1 MIERLLRLLLSRTL
15 LSLLLL
21 MGAMS
26 SAWYGLSRVI
36 LGTQRVPWTLVL
48 ILGLL
53 AGWILARTRLKTPWG
68 ILVMFLLGIFF
79 CSIFFAQLGEPG
91 LALLRSSIQFSKEL
105 WHWGRTFLPTTST
118 LFLAWQEVWMSLTVL
133 FFHLSRW
140 ASAAWRGEWVINPIA
155 TGLLWSQ
162 VFWMAACWAAW
173 SVRRYRHPLAGLA
186 PIGVLLAF
194 LLNYTRGE
202 TLSLISFIGALL
214 LLMALT
220 RLDANEMRWLKQHT
234 DFASD
239 IGQDLGITAGALT
252 IVIVFLA
259 GAANI
264 LPNLTINF
272 ITDLTN
278 RWRSGGIGDNPSIAR
293 SLGIEPRP
301 EQVLAMS
308 PWVKGGLPREHL
320 LGSGP
325 DLSQRVVMDVRV
337 FGQSPI
343 AAAGSDTLTPHYYW
357 RSLTYDQYNGQG
369 WNTSISKE
377 TPHTAKS
384 RIETITER
392 LGSPVTIEIN
402 AVEDLGGLLYSAG
415 ELVSVDHDYIVA
427 QRPVP
432 EIDKRS
438 PYALENASIDI
449 FGAKISADSYQVESL
464 LPTTGIKRLRTTS
477 MNYPDWIRQRYLTLP
492 PNLPGRVISLALD
505 LTEDMY
511 NPYDKAVA
519 IETYLRTIP
528 YSLDIP
534 APPLGRDVVDYFLF
548 DLKQGYCDYYATA
561 MAILA
566 RAAGLPSR
574 LVVGYASGSYDPTNN
589 RYVVTEADAHS
600 WVEIYFTSRGWV
612 EFEPTTA
619 LPLIQ
624 RPEDTP
630 GTEQASQP
638 VSPKAS
644 QQKGIDWPFVANK
657 AGLSVTLV
665 IVLVMLSVQI
675 DSLKLKRMHP
685 QAAISQIYRR
695 LYRRSRPLT
704 GQITPG
710 TTPNEFV
717 DLLQTRVKEASQTS
731 YVGNFLPPVVDEA
744 KGLTRIYNQAIYG
757 LHLPS
762 PTEIKA
768 ALKDWRDLR
777 WRLWLAR
784 FRPKIK
790 PKKVV

>member
-26 SAWYGLSRVI
+26 SAWFGLSRVI
-36 LGTQRVPWTLVL
+36 SGTQRVPWFLVL
-48 ILGLL
+48 ISSLL
-53 AGWILARTRLKTPWG
+53 VGWILARTRLKTPWG

-105 WHWGRTFLPTTST
+105 WHWGRTNLPATNT

-173 SVRRYRHPLAGLA
+173 AVRRLRHPLAGLA

-202 TLSLISFIGALL
+202 TLSLLSFIGALL

-220 RLDANEMRWLKQHT
+220 RLDANELRWLKQHT

-239 IGQDLGITAGALT
+239 IGQDLAITAVALT
-252 IVIVFLA
+252 VVVVFLA
-259 GAANI
+259 GAASI

-278 RWRSGGIGDNPSIAR
+278 RWRYGDTGDNPSIAR
-293 SLGIEPRP
+293 SLGIQPRP

-325 DLSQRVVMDVRV
+325 ELSQRVVMDVRV
-337 FGQSPI
+337 FGQVPGVVT
-343 AAAGSDTLTPHYYW
+343 GSDTLAPHFYW

-377 TPHTAKS
+377 TSHTADS
-384 RIETITER
+384 RIQTVSIR
-392 LGSPVTIEIN
+392 QGSPVTIQVN

-415 ELVSVDHDYIVA
+415 ELVSVDHPYIVA

-432 EIDKRS
+432 EIDIHS
-438 PYALENASIDI
+438 SYALQNASIDI
-449 FGAKISADSYQVESL
+449 FGAKISANSYQVESL
-464 LPTTGIKRLRTTS
+464 LPTTGILRLRTTG
-477 MNYPDWIRQRYLTLP
+477 MTYPDWIRQRYLTLP

-505 LTEDMY
+505 LTEDFH

-534 APPLGRDVVDYFLF
+534 APPLGSDVVDYFLF

-612 EFEPTTA
+612 EFEPTA
-619 LPLIQ
+619 SLPLIQ

-630 GTEQASQP
+630 DTEQASLP
-638 VSPKAS
+638 ASPDAG
-644 QQKGIDWPFVANK
+644 QQKGLDWPVILNK
-657 AGLSVTLV
+657 AGLSVTLI

-675 DSLKLKRMHP
+675 DSLKLKRMPP

-695 LYRRSRPLT
+695 LYQRSRLLT

-717 DLLQTRVKEASQTS
+717 DLLQTRVTEASRTS
-731 YVGNFLPPVVDEA
+731 YVGNFLPPVVDEV
-744 KGLTRIYNQAIYG
+744 KGLTRIYNQAIYS

-762 PTEIKA
+762 STEIKT

-784 FRPKIK
+784 FRPKVK
-790 PKKVV
+790 PKKAV